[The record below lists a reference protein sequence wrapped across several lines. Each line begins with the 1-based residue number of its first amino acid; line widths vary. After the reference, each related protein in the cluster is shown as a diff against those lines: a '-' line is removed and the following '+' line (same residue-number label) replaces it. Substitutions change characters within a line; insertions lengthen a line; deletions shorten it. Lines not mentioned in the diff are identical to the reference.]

1 MWQITEA
8 PQLKSNVNP
17 LSFHIYLKHKINWT
31 SEGILF
37 QPRKDV
43 NT

>member
-17 LSFHIYLKHKINWT
+17 LSFYIYLKHKIRT

-37 QPRKDV
+37 QPCKDV